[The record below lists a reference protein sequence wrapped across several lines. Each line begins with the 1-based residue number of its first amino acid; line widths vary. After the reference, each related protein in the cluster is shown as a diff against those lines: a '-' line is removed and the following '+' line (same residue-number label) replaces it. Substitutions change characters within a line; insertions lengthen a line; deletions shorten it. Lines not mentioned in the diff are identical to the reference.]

1 MNDYQ
6 ITPHFRLSEFT
17 QSATAERLGI
27 DNTPDSTAL
36 HNIELLCRYVLEPI
50 RQAFGQPIVVNSG
63 YRCRQLNIAVGGAKR
78 SFHLSGRAADI
89 VAGPVQNDKSQIT
102 NDKSQITNDKL
113 QMTNYKLQ
121 ITNDKFRMT
130 NQMEANRRLKAVID
144 DLGLHTSELI
154 YEKPARDGTPRWIHI
169 AI

>member
-89 VAGPVQNDKSQIT
+89 VAGLTPD
-102 NDKSQITNDKL
+102 
-113 QMTNYKLQ
+113 QM
-121 ITNDKFRMT
+121 TNDKFRMT

>member
-1 MNDYQ
+1 MKD
-6 ITPHFRLSEFT
+6 IKLSEHFRLSEFVS
-17 QSATAERLGI
+17 SATAERLGI

-89 VAGPVQNDKSQIT
+89 VAGLTPD
-102 NDKSQITNDKL
+102 
-113 QMTNYKLQ
+113 QM
-121 ITNDKFRMT
+121 TNDKFRARACSLDPSRMT

-144 DLGLHTSELI
+144 GLGLHTSELI
-154 YEKPARDGTPRWIHI
+154 YEKPARDCTPRWIHI

>member
-17 QSATAERLGI
+17 QSATAELLGI

-63 YRCRQLNIAVGGAKR
+63 YRCRQLNIALGGAKR

-89 VAGPVQNDKSQIT
+89 RAT
-102 NDKSQITNDKL
+102 NVSDN
-113 QMTNYKLQ
+113 
-121 ITNDKFRMT
+121 
-130 NQMEANRRLKAVID
+130 ARLKAVID

>member
-63 YRCRQLNIAVGGAKR
+63 YRCRQLNIALGGAKR

-89 VAGPVQNDKSQIT
+89 RAT
-102 NDKSQITNDKL
+102 NVSDN
-113 QMTNYKLQ
+113 
-121 ITNDKFRMT
+121 
-130 NQMEANRRLKAVID
+130 ARLKAVID

>member
-89 VAGPVQNDKSQIT
+89 RAT
-102 NDKSQITNDKL
+102 NVSDN
-113 QMTNYKLQ
+113 
-121 ITNDKFRMT
+121 
-130 NQMEANRRLKAVID
+130 ARLKAVID

>member
-27 DNTPDSTAL
+27 NNTPDSTAL

-89 VAGPVQNDKSQIT
+89 VAGPVQNDK
-102 NDKSQITNDKL
+102 
-113 QMTNYKLQ
+113 LQ

>member
-17 QSATAERLGI
+17 QSTTAELLGI
-27 DNTPDSTAL
+27 DNTPDSVAL

-89 VAGPVQNDKSQIT
+89 VAGLTPDQM
-102 NDKSQITNDKL
+102 TNDKL
-113 QMTNYKLQ
+113 
-121 ITNDKFRMT
+121 RMT

-144 DLGLHTSELI
+144 NLGLHTSELI

>member
-17 QSATAERLGI
+17 QSTTAELLGI

-89 VAGPVQNDKSQIT
+89 RA
-102 NDKSQITNDKL
+102 
-113 QMTNYKLQ
+113 
-121 ITNDKFRMT
+121 
-130 NQMEANRRLKAVID
+130 ANVSDNARLKAVID

>member
-1 MNDYQ
+1 MKD
-6 ITPHFRLSEFT
+6 IKLSEHFRLSEFT
-17 QSATAERLGI
+17 QSATAERLGL

-89 VAGPVQNDKSQIT
+89 VAGPVQNDK
-102 NDKSQITNDKL
+102 
-113 QMTNYKLQ
+113 LQ

>member
-6 ITPHFRLSEFT
+6 ITPHFLLSEFT
-17 QSATAERLGI
+17 QSTTAELLGI

-63 YRCRQLNIAVGGAKR
+63 YRCRELNIAVGGAKR

-89 VAGPVQNDKSQIT
+89 VAGPVQNDKL
-102 NDKSQITNDKL
+102 QITNDKL
-113 QMTNYKLQ
+113 RM
-121 ITNDKFRMT
+121 TNDKLRARACSLDPSRMT

>member
-1 MNDYQ
+1 MKD
-6 ITPHFRLSEFT
+6 IKLSEHFRLSEFT

-89 VAGPVQNDKSQIT
+89 VAGLTPD
-102 NDKSQITNDKL
+102 
-113 QMTNYKLQ
+113 QM
-121 ITNDKFRMT
+121 TNDKFRMT

-144 DLGLHTSELI
+144 DLGLPCSELI
-154 YEKPARDGTPRWIHI
+154 YEKPMRDGTPRWIHI

>member
-17 QSATAERLGI
+17 QSTTAERLGI

-63 YRCRQLNIAVGGAKR
+63 YRCRQLNIALGGAKR

-89 VAGPVQNDKSQIT
+89 RAT
-102 NDKSQITNDKL
+102 NVSDN
-113 QMTNYKLQ
+113 
-121 ITNDKFRMT
+121 
-130 NQMEANRRLKAVID
+130 ARLKAVID